1 MHYDTGLYS
10 APCEEK
16 MAADKAVFWS
26 TFWDELARIKN
37 FFVKNLQSL
46 PNQLSLLMQN
56 SDNESLKF
64 LNPAVAF
71 IFPTCKNIEKY
82 VFEADLQSV
91 FESDIPGSAKKLK
104 TAQLKRIY
112 NSQRKKSTALFKI
125 LLKRILT

>member
-1 MHYDTGLYS
+1 M
-10 APCEEK
+10 
-16 MAADKAVFWS
+16 
-26 TFWDELARIKN
+26 
-37 FFVKNLQSL
+37 
-46 PNQLSLLMQN
+46 
-56 SDNESLKF
+56 
-64 LNPAVAF
+64 AF

-125 LLKRILT
+125 LFKRILT